1 MRFGILFELDTC
13 ILKFLFTLRPKD
25 LIQFC
30 QIYISEFNSIFN
42 LPESPTDW
50 QWMRHEQTDK
60 NQRKIRL
67 IPHFVQNVILCDQV
81 MSDILRSF

>member
-30 QIYISEFNSIFN
+30 QIDISEFNSIFN
-42 LPESPTDW
+42 LPGSPTDW
-50 QWMRHEQTDK
+50 QNW
-60 NQRKIRL
+60 
-67 IPHFVQNVILCDQV
+67 
-81 MSDILRSF
+81 